1 MAIAL
6 IFRCP
11 RCRARIKAPVQLI
24 GQARLCPGCA
34 ELFVVP
40 PQAPGDVGPVML
52 PDGAGPGRTVQ
63 RPALVP
69 APGRGARSGV

>member
-11 RCRARIKAPVQLI
+11 RCLARIKAPVQLI

-34 ELFVVP
+34 ALFVVP
-40 PQAPGDVGPVML
+40 PQVPEDAGPVVL
-52 PDGAGPGRTVQ
+52 ADGRG
-63 RPALVP
+63 PALVP
-69 APGRGARSGV
+69 ARDRGVSAKI

>member
-24 GQARLCPGCA
+24 GQVRLCPGCA

-40 PQAPGDVGPVML
+40 PQAPDDVGPVVL
-52 PDGAGPGRTVQ
+52 PDGRGPARTVR
-63 RPALVP
+63 RPALVH
-69 APGRGARSGV
+69 AGDRGGR